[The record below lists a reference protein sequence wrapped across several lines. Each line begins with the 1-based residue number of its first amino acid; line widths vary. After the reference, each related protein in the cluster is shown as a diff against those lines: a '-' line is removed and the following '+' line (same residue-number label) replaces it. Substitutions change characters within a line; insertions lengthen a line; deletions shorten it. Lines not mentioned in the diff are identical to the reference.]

1 MQDKKPK
8 LVDYNLINF
17 PKKQI
22 SNIQKKIL
30 KTDNTKLYVNIAMV
44 IILFFGLYLLY
55 YRMKHKIQ
63 VIEENNANI
72 LFMSEY
78 INQSIDAMYNP
89 ILPDDDLEELN
100 QPTLNQPALNQPA
113 LNQPALNQPA
123 LNQPALNQTMPASKN
138 LNL

>member
-89 ILPDDDLEELN
+89 ILPDDLEE
-100 QPTLNQPALNQPA
+100 